1 MKREKFL
8 WPLTQSH
15 HRGLVLA
22 KHVREKLTDCPKDEE
37 GTRVKEA
44 LEEVRRVYEEELR
57 QHFWDEERILALYE
71 AHVGKEEPLPMKIRK
86 DHRTLESLMA
96 QGDLQS
102 LLTFAET
109 LSAHIRFEEEELF
122 SGWEKVLGE
131 ADKKV
136 VGEFLIKGIPP
147 GCATTPEPR
156 PLV

>member
-37 GTRVKEA
+37 GARVKEA
-44 LEEVRRVYEEELR
+44 LEEVRKAYEEELR

-71 AHVGKEEPLPMKIRK
+71 THMGTEELLPTKIRK

-96 QGDLQS
+96 KGDREC
-102 LLTFAET
+102 LLDFAEK

-122 SGWEKVLGE
+122 SGWEKVFEGPEKETLGKMLQ
-131 ADKKV
+131 ASA
-136 VGEFLIKGIPP
+136 PP
-147 GCATTPEPR
+147 ERCT
-156 PLV
+156 